1 MAGKTTLWQWHTF
14 KDFPK
19 AEHNSCCVS
28 GLLRLETALVMPTRL
43 AGGITANQVNMAS
56 IRPLQI
62 PIGKYLYILNKEL
75 NSIELITALLGY
87 ET

>member
-1 MAGKTTLWQWHTF
+1 MF
-14 KDFPK
+14 
-19 AEHNSCCVS
+19 S
-28 GLLRLETALVMPTRL
+28 GLLRLETALVMLR
-43 AGGITANQVNMAS
+43 ATANQVNMAS

-75 NSIELITALLGY
+75 NLLVLITALLGY